1 MKIIYVECTI
11 IILIKNKKKMSH
23 AHATTHHDVSHHEST
38 NLNLSHVDSNTV
50 CGTIHST
57 THIGNHLDV
66 NTHTDL
72 CLSSQ
77 GGSLHTV
84 GPVHSTSDLSVHLY
98 KNSGF

>member
-1 MKIIYVECTI
+1 MYYYDFDR
-11 IILIKNKKKMSH
+11 NKQKMSH
-23 AHATTHHDVSHHEST
+23 GHAIVHHDASHHTVSHHEST

-84 GPVHSTSDLSVHLY
+84 GPVHSTSDLSIHLY